1 MTWTAPRTWV
11 ASEVETAALF
21 NAHLRDNMNALISGV
36 QAYNESYW
44 NNGIPGFST
53 VTWANGS
60 TTAIAFDGVDHDPLG
75 MWSAGA
81 PTRLTIPVAG
91 WYRFRGRVS
100 GFASAGY
107 TPKLFKS
114 GSLAI
119 TGATATTLASS
130 VGEYDVQC
138 VAGDYLELK
147 VVVAAG
153 AGSFAFTPSSV
164 QDSTV
169 FADDFARIIVADLSL
184 RWVSP

>member
-1 MTWTAPRTWV
+1 MTWVAPRTWV
-11 ASEVETAALF
+11 ASEVDTAAFL
-21 NAHLRDNMNALISGV
+21 NQALRDNMNALISGV
-36 QAYNESYW
+36 QAYNSSYW
-44 NNGIPGFST
+44 SNTTPGFST

-60 TTAIAFDGVDHDPLG
+60 TTAVAFDGVDHDPFG

-81 PTRLTIPVAG
+81 PTRLTIPVGG

-114 GSLAI
+114 GVLAL
-119 TGATATTLASS
+119 TGATATTGASS

-138 VAGDYLELK
+138 AAGDYLELK

-153 AGSFAFTPSSV
+153 AGSYAFSPSSTP
-164 QDSTV
+164 DSTI
-169 FADDFARIIVADLSL
+169 FADAFARIIVADLAIK
-184 RWVSP
+184 WVGP